1 MHSKG
6 SHKQKIQPMEWE
18 KKSVND
24 ATNNG
29 LIFKIHKQ
37 LIQLIVKAKTSK
49 KQPNQKWADTLYRHF
64 SKENIENTKG
74 HMERCSI

>member
-1 MHSKG
+1 MG
-6 SHKQKIQPMEWE
+6 
-18 KKSVND
+18 KKNICKD
-24 ATNNG
+24 ATNNR

-37 LIQLIVKAKTSK
+37 LIQLNVKAKTSK

-64 SKENIENTKG
+64 SKENIENAKR

>member
-6 SHKQKIQPMEWE
+6 SHKQKIQPMERE
-18 KKSVND
+18 KKIVND

-37 LIQLIVKAKTSK
+37 LIQLIVKAKQPK
-49 KQPNQKWADTLYRHF
+49 KQPNQK
-64 SKENIENTKG
+64 
-74 HMERCSI
+74 